1 MGMKWEGEQTPGGG
15 GLFSLLSS
23 LLSLSLSLS
32 LFSLCSCRPFIQAS
46 PPFVQRIDIATTT
59 HPSVI
64 TNPSIHPSIH
74 PSIRRGG
81 GGGPKIY
88 PSIGCIETC
97 PQASSLPSCLPSHS
111 FSSFFFYKAKLDCP
125 PSVLCNETG
134 REPSRCPTRIL
145 WNRTVRSLSLLPV
158 IGSTRWIM

>member
-1 MGMKWEGEQTPGGG
+1 MGMKWEGEQTPGGVSLSS
-15 GLFSLLSS
+15 LFSLLFSS
-23 LLSLSLSLS
+23 LPLPLPLPL
-32 LFSLCSCRPFIQAS
+32 SLCSCRPFIQAS

-64 TNPSIHPSIH
+64 TNPSVRPSIH
-74 PSIRRGG
+74 SVGG